1 MCIVVNSPPGPR
13 HNKHSFQV
21 SSGTADS
28 SKYGGSMFN
37 DWRQRRSFPP
47 FDGAGK
53 TLLQLLSADRH
64 LPFAINRGADFI
76 HRWSNIY
83 YTRINGNQESPSTT
97 GASTNNKIFTIRSA
111 AVTRWMNST
120 EKGVAQPKDNNKR
133 GRMSDKG
140 SWWMNISNRRRRRCR
155 LSRDNLLRRKYH
167 SMYRE
172 RWLLQY
178 SKSIEDRLYLP
189 PLTVVAHTPNALYL
203 LQCRAVDDTDITTH
217 FIKGGIFSYVY
228 DIHNGKAIYI
238 LQSRKF
244 SSTV

>member
-172 RWLLQY
+172 RCGGGGCCSIANPSKIGYIFRHWRLLR
-178 SKSIEDRLYLP
+178 IHRMLCIFF
-189 PLTVVAHTPNALYL
+189 NAV
-203 LQCRAVDDTDITTH
+203 RWTTQ
-217 FIKGGIFSYVY
+217 I
-228 DIHNGKAIYI
+228 
-238 LQSRKF
+238 
-244 SSTV
+244 